1 MAQIKRKTR
10 KPAPGAN
17 RKPKIQLK
25 TKTKP
30 LQQRAQ
36 ATYDAILDVTGRL
49 LEEVGVE
56 RLSTNLVCQ
65 RAGLTPP
72 ALYRYFPNKYA
83 LLQELGAKL
92 MKLQDDAV
100 FEQMSQIGATFGTIE
115 DDATRIRKILNAVNT
130 ITRDFPGGTWV
141 MRALRAVPTLGAV
154 RIRSREE
161 VADRIYR
168 RMKAAFPKSDP
179 RHLRTAATLSV
190 EVMYASTELIM
201 DQPELDAERIT
212 SEISYM
218 VALYRASFADPK
230 RKSRLPGARQA
241 RVPQPPRRTP
251 SMA

>member
-1 MAQIKRKTR
+1 VAQIKTK
-10 KPAPGAN
+10 KPAP
-17 RKPKIQLK
+17 RKPRPRNVQLK
-25 TKTKP
+25 TKTRP
-30 LQQRAQ
+30 LQQRSL

-100 FEQMSQIGATFGTIE
+100 FEHMAQSGSALGTIE
-115 DDATRIRKILNAVNT
+115 EEAARIRRIVDAVNA
-130 ITRDFPGGTWV
+130 ITRAFPGGAWV
-141 MRALRAVPTLGAV
+141 MRALRAVPTLAAV

-161 VADRIYR
+161 VADRVCR
-168 RMKAAFPKSDP
+168 RMKAAFPKSDL
-179 RHLRTAATLSV
+179 RQLRTAATLSV
-190 EVMYASTELIM
+190 EVVYTSTELIM
-201 DQPELDAERIT
+201 DQPELDAGRIAT
-212 SEISYM
+212 EISYM

-230 RKSRLPGARQA
+230 RKVHLPGAGAARRQ
-241 RVPQPPRRTP
+241 PRRAFSIP
-251 SMA
+251 